1 MSIFHHR
8 PHALKGGRDKMNV
21 IIISVEDVSIKA
33 EIYDTPTG
41 KAILGALPIEST
53 VNVWGDEIY
62 FDIPVIMDSEPDARE
77 IVAVG
82 DLGYWPVGSA
92 FCIFFGP
99 TPVSQGEVPRA
110 YSPVNIFGK
119 VVGDATTFKQ
129 AGAGSLV
136 RVVPA

>member
-1 MSIFHHR
+1 
-8 PHALKGGRDKMNV
+8 
-21 IIISVEDVSIKA
+21 
-33 EIYDTPTG
+33 
-41 KAILGALPIEST
+41 GALPIKST
-53 VNVWGDEIY
+53 ANVWGDEIY

-99 TPVSQGEVPRA
+99 TPVSQGEEPHA

-136 RVVPA
+136 RVVQA

>member
-1 MSIFHHR
+1 MKGIQFLIFISLTAAIFLCTSNCR
-8 PHALKGGRDKMNV
+8 QTAEGYD
-21 IIISVEDVSIKA
+21 IIILNGTIIDGTGDSGFNGDIGIKG
-33 EIYDTPTG
+33 DT
-41 KAILGALPIEST
+41 
-53 VNVWGDEIY
+53 
-62 FDIPVIMDSEPDARE
+62 

-99 TPVSQGEVPRA
+99 TPVSQGEEPRA

-129 AGAGSLV
+129 VHPPRIHPISDQAHRRTG
-136 RVVPA
+136 

>member
-1 MSIFHHR
+1 
-8 PHALKGGRDKMNV
+8 MNV
-21 IIISVEDVSIKA
+21 IIISVEDVSMKA

-53 VNVWGDEIY
+53 ANVWGDELY
-62 FDIPVIMDSEPDARE
+62 FDIPVIMDSEPDAGE

-99 TPVSQGEVPRA
+99 TPVSQGDAPRA
-110 YSPVNIFGK
+110 YSPVN
-119 VVGDATTFKQ
+119 VVGKIIGDAKMFRQ
-129 AGAGSLV
+129 VAAGAVISIV
-136 RVVPA
+136 QA